1 MSMVEDFYRTHRS
14 LVERYDQIVGIHQ
27 QKTKGSPF
35 SPLKHHQREKLTSFA
50 NDNYDSYS
58 KICDMEESG
67 EFEFYDPE
75 KEDDEDSKFDNCVEL
90 KEVQF
95 VVTNDVM
102 EIERLG
108 EENKDHKARP
118 PRIVPLY
125 RLHLEEEATQEEED
139 EGDDVVREIRR
150 EPRGTAQPQ
159 PLPLNSWVAPKSVK
173 KVSSTGPVSHELTQ
187 MRHKDSASIV
197 LEELTYL
204 KRSKM
209 HSLPPNF
216 QIDLTSAL
224 RMAQAVVYGSNLEV
238 SSLGGFPPRL
248 NPHIPRLEPS

>member
-108 EENKDHKARP
+108 EENKDHKGQNKQKHN
-118 PRIVPLY
+118 VYETVVL
-125 RLHLEEEATQEEED
+125 RL
-139 EGDDVVREIRR
+139 
-150 EPRGTAQPQ
+150 
-159 PLPLNSWVAPKSVK
+159 
-173 KVSSTGPVSHELTQ
+173 
-187 MRHKDSASIV
+187 
-197 LEELTYL
+197 
-204 KRSKM
+204 
-209 HSLPPNF
+209 
-216 QIDLTSAL
+216 
-224 RMAQAVVYGSNLEV
+224 
-238 SSLGGFPPRL
+238 
-248 NPHIPRLEPS
+248 